1 MTTIPSS
8 KTNDIS
14 GDSKRA
20 SYVTR
25 EALLGLLS
33 DEEVARVSTT
43 EASPRLAN
51 DEEYIDLLQLSEG
64 VRKVSASSVL
74 TMGHVLARNS
84 VGKETWTKIC
94 SRLTST
100 VE

>member
-1 MTTIPSS
+1 MTSIPST
-8 KTNDIS
+8 KKNDIS
-14 GDSKRA
+14 SDNKRA
-20 SYVTR
+20 AYVTR

-51 DEEYIDLLQLSEG
+51 DEEYIDLLQLQEG

-100 VE
+100 PE

>member
-33 DEEVARVSTT
+33 DEEMARVSMT

-51 DEEYIDLLQLSEG
+51 GEEYIDLLQLSEG

-100 VE
+100 SE